1 MNRFIIIFAGQFIFM
16 IQRIQTVYL
25 LLSVIATVAL
35 FFFPVWTNGTVTE
48 QVSIGS
54 VGAGTHIFLMLFGG
68 ITTLIQVITIF
79 LFNRRKRQITFC
91 RISILLNI
99 LFLVLAF
106 VLINQEKSIS
116 SDFSIQDLRVGAVLP
131 VLSVILLS
139 LAIRNIR
146 KDEALVRS
154 MDRLR

>member
-1 MNRFIIIFAGQFIFM
+1 LNRFIIIFAGQFIFM

-25 LLSVIATVAL
+25 LLSVTATVAL
-35 FFFPVWTNGTVTE
+35 FFFPVWTNSTVTE

-79 LFNRRKRQITFC
+79 LFNQRKRQITFC
-91 RISILLNI
+91 RISILLNV

-106 VLINQEKSIS
+106 VLINQEKSNS
-116 SDFSIQDLRVGAVLP
+116 SGFSIQDLRVGAVLP

>member
-25 LLSVIATVAL
+25 LLSVTATVAL
-35 FFFPVWTNGTVTE
+35 FFFPVWTNSTVTE

-79 LFNRRKRQITFC
+79 LFNQRKRQITFC
-91 RISILLNI
+91 RISILLNV

-106 VLINQEKSIS
+106 VLINQEKSNS
-116 SDFSIQDLRVGAVLP
+116 SGFSIQDLRVGAVLP